1 MIQRSVVKG
10 SILFKIVTVMVTSL
24 TPLPCVRSLTIHCGE
39 QDNNGPVSVSASKYN
54 GVVGAFL
61 EFTRFVRALSSNQ
74 QMEIILRARGGTLCA
89 NPDTNSRNLG
99 RPISRGQVRD

>member
-10 SILFKIVTVMVTSL
+10 SILFKIVTVMVVTSL
-24 TPLPCVRSLTIHCGE
+24 RPLACVRSLTIHCRE
-39 QDNNGPVSVSASKYN
+39 QDNNGPVSASASKYN

-74 QMEIILRARGGTLCA
+74 QMEIIL
-89 NPDTNSRNLG
+89 
-99 RPISRGQVRD
+99 